1 MEKKIYFYFLRFFS
15 RKINRLSR
23 YLIYMDKQH
32 EVKHCKTKIMLSR
45 YQALWERPRADRS
58 LPTVVAGTQY
68 ASLGWGVHRDRGM
81 MGVLD

>member
-45 YQALWERPRADRS
+45 YQAL
-58 LPTVVAGTQY
+58 
-68 ASLGWGVHRDRGM
+68 
-81 MGVLD
+81 